1 MMPEE
6 SLVED
11 DALTAVEAEVKA
23 ARADG
28 DAAALA
34 RALGRQAAALWRSGF
49 LDRADEL
56 LLEQWRVSLAAGLE
70 AGLHDSFRDLIA
82 LRCSRGDVDGI
93 VALCVA
99 RHDAGSEAVA
109 SIDTIVS
116 MAELATALADEGS
129 FAASLRLLEAAE
141 RMSTD
146 GREYRTAGGLM
157 GRRAR
162 LLAEDGDAQ
171 QALELTESRLEL
183 ARRESLVDLEVEA
196 LCARAELLQ
205 RMGDVAG
212 AVSARSEAEA
222 TARARDAREDLAQA
236 LADRRVAAVT
246 QPDAFT
252 LSGAEFSE
260 AMNLA
265 LEFDRPDLTARLLW
279 PDTPATYFALESAVK
294 RAAEAVTADALRR
307 NRDFALGNDKYRTTL
322 FFSDAL
328 MARVDAA
335 LVSDDWSAKGL
346 CHFKLDEQEEAIAA
360 YHEALALDD
369 ADAQPPAGL
378 AISLLKLGRID
389 DALSAARV
397 AVALDADIGALW
409 FDLALGFFDQA
420 ESHPGFEERGMN
432 ALRHGIEHAP
442 HLAQTP
448 MPDPATGEIV
458 PAKELVVRY
467 ELMPVLGVDA
477 VLAPPI
483 EGAAS

>member
-1 MMPEE
+1 MIPEE

-11 DALTAVEAEVKA
+11 DALTALEAAVKA
-23 ARADG
+23 ARAG
-28 DAAALA
+28 EDAAALA
-34 RALGRQAAALWRSGF
+34 RALGRQAAVLWQSGE
-49 LDRADEL
+49 LNPADEL

-70 AGLHDSFRDLIA
+70 VGLYDSFRDLIA
-82 LRCSRGDVDGI
+82 LRRSRGDVDGI

-99 RHDAGSEAVA
+99 RHDAGSEAPG
-109 SIDTIVS
+109 SEDTVVS
-116 MAELATALADEGS
+116 MAELATELADERS
-129 FAASLRLLEAAE
+129 TAASLRLLEAAE
-141 RMSTD
+141 CMARE
-146 GREYRTAGGLM
+146 GRDYRTTGGLM

-162 LLAEDGDAQ
+162 LLAEDGDVQ
-171 QALELTESRLEL
+171 QALDLTEQRLEL
-183 ARRESLVDLEVEA
+183 ARDEDLVDLEVET

-205 RMGDVAG
+205 SMGDVAG

-246 QPDAFT
+246 QPDLPA
-252 LSGAEFSE
+252 LSDREFSE

-265 LEFDRPDLTARLLW
+265 LESDRPDLTAQLLW
-279 PDTPATYFALESAVK
+279 PDTPATYFAFEGAVK
-294 RAAEAVTADALRR
+294 RASEAVTADALRR
-307 NRDFALGNDKYRTTL
+307 NRDFTLDNDKCRTAL

-328 MARVDAA
+328 MARADAA
-335 LVSDDWSAKGL
+335 LVSDDWSRKGL

-397 AVALDADIGALW
+397 AVALDADIGPLW
-409 FDLALGFFDQA
+409 FDLALGFLDQA
-420 ESHPGFEERGMN
+420 ESHLGFEERGIN

-448 MPDPATGEIV
+448 IPDPATGEIV

-467 ELMPVLGVDA
+467 ELMPVLGVEA

-483 EGAAS
+483 EGAAL